1 MTNSYIKSV
10 LEKGTF
16 NVSSSF
22 RLFGEMKTCEFKI
35 DTGCSKTCVPIKRLG
50 VDNNMALELK
60 QQALRNGVRYVRSY
74 GISDTSETREKD
86 SWLIKNDKAIDCK
99 ALKFYHLVEDWE
111 LSQFHIGNAIIGIN
125 YDRTSNILL
134 GMDILKDWDIH
145 IGKSAVTGVITFLG
159 CPKNEINPG
168 YIQALEEEFLLYTK
182 KAC

>member
-74 GISDTSETREKD
+74 GISDK
-86 SWLIKNDKAIDCK
+86 
-99 ALKFYHLVEDWE
+99 
-111 LSQFHIGNAIIGIN
+111 
-125 YDRTSNILL
+125 RTV
-134 GMDILKDWDIH
+134 G
-145 IGKSAVTGVITFLG
+145 
-159 CPKNEINPG
+159 
-168 YIQALEEEFLLYTK
+168 
-182 KAC
+182 